1 MLVALRQNEQLRLDI
16 VKKLLAGKGE
26 EHEPPTYAKFS
37 KRDLERANL
46 VVRTFAP
53 HLAAEIEVLIR
64 VKYPGP
70 RNRAGHP
77 RDPLTERAAL
87 AFELLKRCRARR
99 PAQIIH
105 AILRDMGK
113 HITEESIERDYR
125 RRNRTR
131 LVRVHHGFTEI
142 PAGDLH
148 RVLLW
153 RLHSLSSTPPRP

>member
-1 MLVALRQNEQLRLDI
+1 MALRQDEQLRLDI
-16 VKKLLAGKGE
+16 VKKLLAGEGE
-26 EHEPPTYAKFS
+26 ESEPPSCPRFS
-37 KRDLERANL
+37 KRDLERANS

-53 HLAAEIEVLIR
+53 HRAREIEVLIR
-64 VKYPGP
+64 VKYPGMRTRP
-70 RNRAGHP
+70 GHP
-77 RDPLTERAAL
+77 RDPMTERAAL

-99 PAQIIH
+99 PAQTIH

-113 HITEESIERDYR
+113 HVMEESIERDYR
-125 RRNRTR
+125 RRNRAR
-131 LVRVHHGFTEI
+131 LVRAQGGFITKI